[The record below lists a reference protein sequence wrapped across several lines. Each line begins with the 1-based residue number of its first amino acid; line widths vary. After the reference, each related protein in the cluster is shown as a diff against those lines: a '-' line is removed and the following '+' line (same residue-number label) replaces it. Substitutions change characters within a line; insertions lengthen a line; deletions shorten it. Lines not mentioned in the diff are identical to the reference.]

1 MLRSCG
7 PALIIKGSCRFLMNF
22 LEGRRIILICL
33 LCCLYACNDN
43 SFNGRVVKLRKD
55 PPERKMTGKKIL
67 SVPGAGII
75 YISYPY
81 LLISTYNLPY
91 FLKVT
96 DLRTYETA
104 GLFAIKGNGPEEYL
118 SFKIINRTY
127 PDELMKEMK

>member
-1 MLRSCG
+1 M
-7 PALIIKGSCRFLMNF
+7 
-22 LEGRRIILICL
+22 
-33 LCCLYACNDN
+33 
-43 SFNGRVVKLRKD
+43 
-55 PPERKMTGKKIL
+55 
-67 SVPGAGII
+67 PGAGII

-104 GLFAIKGNGPEEYL
+104 GLFAIKGNGPEEFL

-127 PDELMKEMK
+127 PDELMKEMKLTVKPVGELPDRYNRHSESGR